1 MFTMCLEICKQIYS
15 VVFAQVEKL
24 KSKKYAKTFNF
35 LSAGN
40 KGFVTYQAQEGALI
54 TNHPTPLRTPLTFIS
69 SRSQTENVKAHTC
82 NLFSLILD
90 LHGSSQRQLSCR
102 VLSLTYHLCSICLER
117 DVCPIRR

>member
-54 TNHPTPLRTPLTFIS
+54 TNHPTPLRTPLT
-69 SRSQTENVKAHTC
+69 HM
-82 NLFSLILD
+82 
-90 LHGSSQRQLSCR
+90 LSCLLR
-102 VLSLTYHLCSICLER
+102 IPT
-117 DVCPIRR
+117 